1 MDSVQ
6 RTGPEGDE
14 MTTNHK
20 PALESRQGRD
30 VQTSILHSRDQ
41 PSHKQLKYRAGR
53 RHLEELK
60 EELGVKRRRV
70 EEREEREGRGDG
82 DGDGDADGDADGGAD
97 ADADGDGASAS
108 EASDGEAS
116 DAHDSDTDSEDE
128 AELMRELQKIK
139 QEREEQ
145 RKLEQMEAKMQ
156 QEKAKPRK
164 SWRQDTMF
172 KETSKKK
179 DGEYVN
185 DLLRSDEHQKFMDKF
200 IR

>member
-1 MDSVQ
+1 
-6 RTGPEGDE
+6 

-70 EEREEREGRGDG
+70 EELEEREGRG
-82 DGDGDADGDADGGAD
+82 DGDADGGAD
-97 ADADGDGASAS
+97 ADADGDGAS